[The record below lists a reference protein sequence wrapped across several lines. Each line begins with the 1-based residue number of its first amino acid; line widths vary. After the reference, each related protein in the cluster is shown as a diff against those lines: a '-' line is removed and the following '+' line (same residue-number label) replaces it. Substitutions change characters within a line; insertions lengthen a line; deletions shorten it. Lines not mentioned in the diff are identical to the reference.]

1 MTSVFDETN
10 LSRAIAR
17 VGLPAMLGQLTTL
30 IYNMADTFFVS
41 LTQEPAMIAAVT
53 LCTPVLLIIMSIACV
68 FGMGGSSVIAR
79 LLGEGRKEYAGKTVN
94 FCTYAMA
101 LSGVFTAVL
110 GLLLLAP
117 LAELAGADAENLGYT
132 QDYLRYVFLGA
143 PFIMLSNGFVHLFRS
158 AGLIREST
166 VGLVLGNAINIV
178 LDYVFIIPLGW
189 GAAGAAAATSLGF
202 VCSSVYYLACMVNQ
216 NRRGDPL
223 FSVSPR
229 AFCPDRGMVSSVV
242 SIGIPGALITVL
254 MSVANIV
261 LNNYIAI
268 YGSNAVAAYGIA
280 YKIDMVPIMLSVGL
294 SQGVTPLIGYC
305 FGAGQ
310 SGRMTATMRLS
321 TLYGVLLG
329 SVFTLLFLLTGQ
341 QLAGI
346 FLHEDI
352 LAAQAGNFLRVLCLS
367 APALGIINMVTSYF
381 QALGKALYSLSITV
395 LRNAVLFI
403 PAVILLNHLWGLA
416 GVIAAQPVVEA
427 LLTVVCLVLYGWDC
441 RKNFAGQQ
449 KAHFP
454 EHGRKA
460 DRLAVDRM
468 GSRECR

>member
-1 MTSVFDETN
+1 MASVFEESN
-10 LSRAIAR
+10 LSKAIAR

-53 LCTPVLLIIMSIACV
+53 LCTPILLIIMSIACV
-68 FGMGGSSVIAR
+68 FGMGGSSMIAR
-79 LLGEGRKEYAGKTVN
+79 LLGEGREGYAGRTLN
-94 FCTYAMA
+94 FCTCAMM
-101 LSGVFTAVL
+101 LCGVLTAAL
-110 GLLLLAP
+110 GLLFLTP
-117 LAELAGADAENLGYT
+117 LAELAGSDAENLRYT

-166 VGLVLGNAINIV
+166 VGLVLGNGVNIV
-178 LDYVFIIPLGW
+178 LDYVFILPLGW

-202 VCSSVYYLACMVNQ
+202 VCSSVYYFVCMADQ
-216 NRRGDPL
+216 NRRENPL
-223 FSVSPR
+223 FPLSFR
-229 AFCPDRGMVSSVV
+229 AFRPERGMVSGVV
-242 SIGIPGALITVL
+242 AIGIPGALITVL

-310 SGRMTATMRLS
+310 RGRMGATMRLS
-321 TLYGVLLG
+321 MLYGILLG
-329 SVFTLLFLLTGQ
+329 SVFTVWFLLAGQ
-341 QLAGI
+341 QLAGV
-346 FLHEDI
+346 FLHEDF
-352 LAAQAGNFLRVLCLS
+352 LAAQAGDFLKALCLS

-381 QALGKALYSLSITV
+381 QALGKALHSLTITV

-403 PAVILLNHLWGLA
+403 PSVVLLNHLWGLA
-416 GVIAAQPVVEA
+416 GVIAAQPIVEG
-427 LLTVVCLVLYGWDC
+427 LLTAICLVLYG
-441 RKNFAGQQ
+441 
-449 KAHFP
+449 
-454 EHGRKA
+454 
-460 DRLAVDRM
+460 
-468 GSRECR
+468 RELKTGHCIVSQRVFHEIQRRS